1 LDFTAVGGKIQGR
14 EVPQSLKTT
23 RWNRV
28 RSTRFGKPNQTD
40 EDNQNIAERS
50 LLCYR
55 NQLAKNFKKTV
66 KPEAPVEAEWLE
78 ARDPEI
84 KTAPSDYKAWWSAF
98 NDPVLDS
105 LVESAYQQNLTLQI
119 SGIRILQ
126 ARAQLGVLVGNIYPQ
141 QQQGRGGAN
150 YNKISENAPGTLGAD
165 DSFWQYD
172 VGFDVA
178 WELDIWGKF
187 RRAIESGV
195 ANLEASIANY
205 DDVLISLTAEV
216 ARTYVLLRTFEERLE
231 IARENVKIQQR
242 SMEIAEIR
250 FKAGAVTELDV
261 AQAKSLLRSTEA
273 FIPRFELGV
282 RQAKNALAILMGKLP
297 GEIDYMIG
305 GARLIPKAPS
315 EIVIDIPAELLR
327 RRPDIQLAEYQIAT
341 QTPLIGVSKADLF
354 PSFELF
360 GSFGL
365 LTSDSRNTKSG
376 GRSGSDF
383 GDLFE
388 SDSFEFFGGPAFR
401 WNLFNY
407 GRINNRV
414 RIEDA
419 LLQQLIVNYEDTVL
433 RAHQEVEDSMTG
445 FLRRQ
450 QEAGFLK
457 DSVTAAQRSV
467 DLSMLQYKEGL
478 VDYQRVL
485 DSQRF
490 LTDLQDVWTA
500 TRGNAIVNLVA
511 MYKALGGGWQI
522 REGQYFVSKGNMDQM
537 EKRTNWGD
545 LLEPKALV
553 TPASAKER
561 QQWRWPDW

>member
-1 LDFTAVGGKIQGR
+1 MLSKLLNKASFNNSCGIFGNRLICGMVAAISLITGCSMVGPDF
-14 EVPQSLKTT
+14 
-23 RWNRV
+23 
-28 RSTRFGKPNQTD
+28 
-40 EDNQNIAERS
+40 
-50 LLCYR
+50 
-55 NQLAKNFKKTV
+55 V
-66 KPEAPVEAEWLE
+66 KPEAPVETEWLE

-98 NDPVLDS
+98 HDPVLDS
-105 LVESAYQQNLTLQI
+105 LVEIAYQQNLPLQI

-126 ARAQLGVLVGNIYPQ
+126 ARAQLGVIVGNIYPQ
-141 QQQGRGGAN
+141 QQQARGGAN
-150 YNKISENAPGTLGAD
+150 YNRISENAPNSIGAD

-172 VGFDVA
+172 AGFDVA
-178 WELDIWGKF
+178 WELDVWGKF

-195 ANLEASIANY
+195 ANLEASIADY

-216 ARTYVLLRTFEERLE
+216 ARTYVVLRTFEERLE

-242 SMEIAEIR
+242 SLDIAEVR

-261 AQAKSLLRSTEA
+261 AQAKSLLNNTEA
-273 FIPRFELGV
+273 SIPRFEARI
-282 RQAKNALAILMGKLP
+282 RQTKNALAILLGRLP
-297 GEIDYMIG
+297 GQIDHLIG
-305 GARLIPKAPS
+305 GAKLIPKAPA
-315 EIVIDIPAELLR
+315 EIVVDVPAQLLR
-327 RRPDIQLAEYQIAT
+327 RRPDIQLAEYQIAS

-365 LTSDSRNTKSG
+365 LTSSSRNTQAG
-376 GRSGSDF
+376 GRSGSSF
-383 GDLFE
+383 SDLFD
-388 SDSFEFFGGPAFR
+388 SDSFEFFGGPSIR

-407 GRINNRV
+407 GRINNQVRV
-414 RIEDA
+414 EDA

-433 RAHQEVEDSMTG
+433 RAHLEVEDSMIG
-445 FLRRQ
+445 FLRKQ
-450 QEAGFLK
+450 QEAGFLM
-457 DSVTAAQRSV
+457 DSVKASQRSV

-478 VDYQRVL
+478 VDFQRVL

-490 LTDLQDVWTA
+490 LADQQDVWTA
-500 TRGNAIVNLVA
+500 TRGSAIVNLIA

-522 REGQYFVSKGNMDQM
+522 REGQTFVSKDNIEQM

-545 LLEPKALV
+545 LLEPKALA